1 VGVVFVLCQSLDL
14 SAGTLSTPAAIAPWS
29 RSGSP
34 ALFSKA
40 WLSKA
45 WRPGV
50 PIRVLTAYAF
60 QVVIA
65 VNGEHHFPLLVFRH
79 GLGAGLR
86 FCRHLITIRL

>member
-1 VGVVFVLCQSLDL
+1 
-14 SAGTLSTPAAIAPWS
+14 
-29 RSGSP
+29 
-34 ALFSKA
+34 
-40 WLSKA
+40 
-45 WRPGV
+45 V

-65 VNGEHHFPLLVFRH
+65 VNGEHHLPLLVFGH